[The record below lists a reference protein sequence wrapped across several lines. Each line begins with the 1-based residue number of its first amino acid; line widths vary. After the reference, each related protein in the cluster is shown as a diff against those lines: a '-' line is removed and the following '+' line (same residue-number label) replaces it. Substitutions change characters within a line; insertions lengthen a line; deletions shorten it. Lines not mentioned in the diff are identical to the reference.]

1 MWVKSHDLLVIFPI
15 LWYDVLTGDMMFD
28 RLSIMEKRY
37 TEIQE
42 KLASG
47 TLDVKEMTKLLKE
60 SSSLEDAVEAY
71 RFYKNKEAELSDLE
85 SLLELETDE
94 DLVDM
99 AKNEITSLR
108 DVLVQTEE
116 KLKILLLPKD
126 PNDDKNVIVEIKGA
140 AGGDEGNI
148 FAGDLFRMYSRYAE
162 TKGWKI
168 EILSASEGAMGGY
181 TSIEF
186 MVSGK
191 LVYSLLKYESGV
203 HRVQRVPETESMGRV
218 HTSTATV
225 LVMPE
230 AEELEVDVK
239 WDDIRVDTF
248 NSSGPGGQSVN
259 TTKSA
264 VRLTHVPT
272 GMVVDCQEGKSQHE
286 NKDKAYRLLKTRIY
300 DMYLQEQLEKE
311 GAERKALV
319 GRGERS
325 EKIRTYNYPQ
335 NRVSDHRIG
344 LTLQRLDVIMEG
356 RIDLIIEP
364 LINEFQ
370 KRQLMGE
377 TL

>member
-1 MWVKSHDLLVIFPI
+1 
-15 LWYDVLTGDMMFD
+15 MMFD

-108 DVLVQTEE
+108 DALVQTEE